1 MRDSKAFKL
10 LSKELNKQV
19 QLKPLC
25 SPAVVTISQ
34 KIDRLVLQ
42 EMKNE
47 SHNN

>member
-1 MRDSKAFKL
+1 MRNSKTFKI

-34 KIDRLVLQ
+34 KIDRLILQ
-42 EMKNE
+42 EMKSE
-47 SHNN
+47 SHDN